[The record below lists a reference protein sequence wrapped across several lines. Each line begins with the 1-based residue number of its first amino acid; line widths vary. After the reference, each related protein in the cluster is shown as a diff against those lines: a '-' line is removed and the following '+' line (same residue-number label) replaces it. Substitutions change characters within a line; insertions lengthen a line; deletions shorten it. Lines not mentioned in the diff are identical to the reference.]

1 VIEKLTPTVDPTV
14 RLALA
19 LSSSRGAY
27 AALLGSGVSAAAGI
41 PTGRQIVADLI
52 AKLAALEGTEL
63 GDDPFAWYRGR
74 FGEEPDYSKLLDELA
89 TSPTQRSELLRGY
102 FEPTDEQRRQGLR
115 VPGVSHHALAHLA
128 ARGYITV
135 FVTTNFDRL
144 LEHALERAGVEPT
157 ILSTPDSLDGTGAL
171 ARNRCTVLK
180 VNGDYLDTRIKNTPA
195 ELEFYHPAVERLLD
209 RVLDEY
215 GLIVCGWSADW
226 DTALRRA
233 FERVTT
239 HRYATFWAAR
249 KPPTGEA
256 ARLFTLRRAELV
268 PIKDADTL
276 FTDLVAKL
284 GALDKEPPGTAGRMS
299 TPVAAHLPAQTAAFI
314 GRRTELSEIGDR
326 LKDPAAR
333 LLTLLGPGGTGKTTV
348 AIEAAKAALPE
359 FPDGVIFVDL
369 SRARDTNAV
378 LTAITRAIGLSE
390 QVERP
395 SKEVLADHM
404 RERRLLLVLDNFEQ
418 VTAAA
423 ALVAELLAECPSVH
437 ILVTSRETLHLRGE
451 HTYPIPPLA
460 LPPAAGRDVSAEEVQ
475 AFEATQF
482 FLDRAK
488 AVRPDFELTDEN
500 APAVAEI
507 CRRLDGLPL
516 AIELAAA
523 RLRLLS
529 PEALLH
535 QLGDRLKLLRS
546 GPRDL
551 PERQR
556 ALRAT
561 MDWSYELLKP
571 EEQRLF
577 QMLAVFADTDLD
589 AIEAVTAL
597 ADPGDGGTPDVLDG
611 LTSLIEKSLIRRVGV
626 LSRETR
632 FAMLETIREYAR
644 DRLDQHPDIA
654 ARIKHAHASYYA
666 DLVQRA
672 RPELTGADRLVALSG
687 LAAEVGNLRLAWR
700 YWVAREE
707 LAQLEKLAGGLLIL
721 NEARGWYLDTVGLT
735 ADMLA
740 VLAKGGAS
748 PDRINQEIALRTS
761 LARALMS
768 TKGYTPEVEEA
779 FGTSLELFE
788 RGGTHSHQQFSALR
802 ALAGLYNLRGDPQ
815 RGTQLGRQLL
825 AFAEQVNNPEMLVEG
840 HLLVGANK
848 MFVDDLAGGLD
859 HLDRAIAIGATLPPH
874 AFSSPAGGNDP
885 RVACFTTSAITLW
898 LLGYPE
904 RAAERM
910 NEALTLSGKLSHPF
924 TDAFARFH
932 SCVLHVWL
940 RDFDTVLE
948 RAADLL
954 DIAEDHG
961 FQIWKAAGTIVLGA
975 ARVGVG
981 QSEEGLANV
990 AAGMNLYQG
999 LRSPPVFWPMLL
1011 SIQAAAFLHAGRPAE
1026 GLPRID
1032 PAIEMM
1038 SSDPGTSLL
1047 SELYVLKGDL
1057 LLALATQQDR
1067 DVAEAEHWYLLALGR
1082 ARALNVGISQ
1092 LRAATRICRVSTAT
1106 SGRDSAI
1113 HMLAQIAT
1121 RFDDGPLSHDLREAK
1136 ELLNGLAGVAE

>member
-1 VIEKLTPTVDPTV
+1 MPWQSTFSPARGVIEKLTPAVDPTV

-27 AALLGSGVSAAAGI
+27 AALLGSGLSAAAGI

-52 AKLAALEGTEL
+52 AKVAALEGTEL

-74 FGEEPDYSKLLDELA
+74 FGEEPDYSTLLDELA

-115 VPGVSHHALAHLA
+115 VPGASHHALAQLA

-135 FVTTNFDRL
+135 FLTTNFDRL

-157 ILSTPDSLDGTGAL
+157 TLGTPDSLEGTGAL
-171 ARNRCTVLK
+171 ARNRCTVIK

-195 ELEFYHPAVERLLD
+195 ELDSYHPAVERLLD

-249 KPPTGEA
+249 RPPTGEA

-268 PIKDADTL
+268 TIKDADTL

-284 GALDKEPPGTAGRMS
+284 AALDKEPPGTAGRMS

-314 GRRTELSEIGDR
+314 GRQTELSEIGDR

-333 LLTLLGPGGTGKTTV
+333 LLTLLGTGGTGKTTV
-348 AIEAAKAALPE
+348 AIEAAKAALPD

-378 LTAITRAIGLSE
+378 LTAITRAIGLGE
-390 QVERP
+390 EVERP
-395 SKEVLADHM
+395 PKEVLADHL

-423 ALVAELLAECPSVH
+423 TLVAELLAECPSVH

-460 LPPAAGRDVSAEEVQ
+460 LPPAAAREVSAEEVQ

-500 APAVAEI
+500 APAIAEI

-571 EEQRLF
+571 DEQRLF

-589 AIEAVTAL
+589 GGRGRCGPGRSGRWRNAGCPRRAHQPHGEEP
-597 ADPGDGGTPDVLDG
+597 DPPGRAPA
-611 LTSLIEKSLIRRVGV
+611 
-626 LSRETR
+626 RETR
-632 FAMLETIREYAR
+632 FAMLETIREFAR
-644 DRLDQHPDIA
+644 DRLDQHPEVA

-672 RPELTGADRLVALSG
+672 RPELTGADRLVALSA

-700 YWVAREE
+700 YWVARED

-740 VLAKGGAS
+740 VLAKSASS

-779 FGTSLELFE
+779 FGREPRT
-788 RGGTHSHQQFSALR
+788 LR
-802 ALAGLYNLRGDPQ
+802 AR
-815 RGTQLGRQLL
+815 R
-825 AFAEQVNNPEMLVEG
+825 
-840 HLLVGANK
+840 
-848 MFVDDLAGGLD
+848 
-859 HLDRAIAIGATLPPH
+859 
-874 AFSSPAGGNDP
+874 
-885 RVACFTTSAITLW
+885 
-898 LLGYPE
+898 
-904 RAAERM
+904 
-910 NEALTLSGKLSHPF
+910 HP
-924 TDAFARFH
+924 
-932 SCVLHVWL
+932 
-940 RDFDTVLE
+940 
-948 RAADLL
+948 
-954 DIAEDHG
+954 
-961 FQIWKAAGTIVLGA
+961 
-975 ARVGVG
+975 
-981 QSEEGLANV
+981 
-990 AAGMNLYQG
+990 
-999 LRSPPVFWPMLL
+999 
-1011 SIQAAAFLHAGRPAE
+1011 
-1026 GLPRID
+1026 
-1032 PAIEMM
+1032 
-1038 SSDPGTSLL
+1038 
-1047 SELYVLKGDL
+1047 
-1057 LLALATQQDR
+1057 
-1067 DVAEAEHWYLLALGR
+1067 
-1082 ARALNVGISQ
+1082 
-1092 LRAATRICRVSTAT
+1092 
-1106 SGRDSAI
+1106 
-1113 HMLAQIAT
+1113 
-1121 RFDDGPLSHDLREAK
+1121 
-1136 ELLNGLAGVAE
+1136 

>member
-1 VIEKLTPTVDPTV
+1 MTPEVDPTV

-27 AALLGSGVSAAAGI
+27 AALLGSGLSAAAGI

-52 AKLAALEGTEL
+52 AKVAALEGAEL
-63 GDDPFAWYRGR
+63 GDDPFAWYRAR
-74 FGEEPDYSKLLDELA
+74 FGEEPDYSELLDELA
-89 TSPTQRSELLRGY
+89 TSPTQRSELLREY

-115 VPGVSHHALAHLA
+115 IPGASHHALAQLA
-128 ARGYITV
+128 ARGYLTV

-157 ILSTPDSLDGTGAL
+157 ILGTPDSLEGTGVL
-171 ARNRCTVLK
+171 ARNRCTVIK

-195 ELEFYHPAVERLLD
+195 ELESYHPAVERLLD

-215 GLIVCGWSADW
+215 GLIVCGWSAEW

-249 KPPTGEA
+249 RPPTGEA
-256 ARLFTLRRAELV
+256 ARLFALRRAELV
-268 PIKDADTL
+268 TIKDADTL

-284 GALDKEPPGTAGRMS
+284 DSLDTEPPGTADRMS
-299 TPVAAHLPAQTAAFI
+299 TPVAAHLPAQAATFI

-326 LKDPAAR
+326 LKDPAVR
-333 LLTLLGPGGTGKTTV
+333 LLTLLGPGGTGKTAV

-369 SRARDTNAV
+369 SRARDTDAV
-378 LTAITRAIGLSE
+378 LTAIRRAIGLSE
-390 QVERP
+390 EVERP
-395 SKEVLADHM
+395 SKDVLADHL
-404 RERRLLLVLDNFEQ
+404 RERRMLLILDNFEQ

-423 ALVAELLAECPSVH
+423 TLVAELLAECPSLH

-460 LPPAAGRDVSAEEVQ
+460 LPPPAVRELSAEEVR
-475 AFEATQF
+475 AFEATQL

-556 ALRAT
+556 TLRAT
-561 MDWSYELLKP
+561 MEWSYELLTP
-571 EEQRLF
+571 DEQRLF
-577 QMLAVFADTDLD
+577 QTLAVFSDSDLA
-589 AIEAVTAL
+589 AIEAVAAS
-597 ADPGDGGTPDVLDG
+597 ADPTDGGAPDVLDG

-626 LSRETR
+626 AGGETR
-632 FAMLETIREYAR
+632 FAMLGTIREFAR

-654 ARIKHAHASYYA
+654 ARLTHAHASYYA
-666 DLVQRA
+666 DLVQCT
-672 RPELTGADRLVALSG
+672 RPELTGADRLAALSS

-700 YWVAREE
+700 YWVARED
-707 LAQLEKLAGGLLIL
+707 LTQLEKLAEGLLIL
-721 NEARGWYLDTVGLT
+721 NDARGWYLDTVGLT
-735 ADMLA
+735 TDMLA
-740 VLAKGGAS
+740 VLSRNAYS
-748 PDRINQEIALRTS
+748 PDRINQEIALRSS

-779 FGTSLELFE
+779 FGKSLELFE
-788 RGGTHSHQQFSALR
+788 RGGTQSHQQFTAIR
-802 ALAGLYNLRGDPQ
+802 ALASLYNLRGDSQ
-815 RGTQLGRQLL
+815 KGTQLGRELL
-825 AFAEQVNNPEMLVEG
+825 TFAGEVEDPEMLVEG
-840 HLLVGANK
+840 HLLVGSNA
-848 MFVDDLAGGLD
+848 MFVDDLVGGLE

-874 AFSSPAGGNDP
+874 AFSARTGGNDP

-910 NEALTLSGKLSHPF
+910 NGALTLAGELSHPF

-940 RDFDTVLE
+940 RDFETVVE
-948 RAADLL
+948 RSAELL

-961 FQIWKAAGTIVLGA
+961 FQIWKAAGTTVRGA
-975 ARVGVG
+975 AQVGVG
-981 QSEEGLANV
+981 RAEEGLANV
-990 AAGMNLYQG
+990 AAGMHLYQG
-999 LRSPPVFWPMLL
+999 LRSPPVFWPLLL
-1011 SIQAAAFLHAGRPAE
+1011 SIQASAFLNAGRPAE
-1026 GLPRID
+1026 GLSRID

-1038 SSDPGTSLL
+1038 SADAGTTLL
-1047 SELYVLKGDL
+1047 SEFYVLKGDL
-1057 LLALATQQDR
+1057 LLTLATQHGR
-1067 DVAEAEHWYLLALGR
+1067 DVAEAEHWYRLALGR
-1082 ARALNVGISQ
+1082 ARALDVGISQ
-1092 LRAATRICRVSTAT
+1092 LRAATRMCRVSAAT
-1106 SGRDSAI
+1106 SGRDSAMQ
-1113 HMLAQIAT
+1113 MLARIAA

-1136 ELLNGLAGVAE
+1136 ELLDDLARVAE

>member
-1 VIEKLTPTVDPTV
+1 MTPAVDPTV

-27 AALLGSGVSAAAGI
+27 AALLGSGLSAAAGI

-52 AKLAALEGTEL
+52 AKVAALEGTEL

-74 FGEEPDYSKLLDELA
+74 FGEEPDYSTLLDELA
-89 TSPTQRSELLRGY
+89 TSPTQRNELLRGY

-115 VPGVSHHALAHLA
+115 VPGASHHALAQLA

-135 FVTTNFDRL
+135 FLTTNFDRL

-157 ILSTPDSLDGTGAL
+157 TLSTPDSLEGTGAL
-171 ARNRCTVLK
+171 ARNRCTVIK

-195 ELEFYHPAVERLLD
+195 ELDSYHPAVERLLD

-239 HRYATFWAAR
+239 HRYTTFWAAR
-249 KPPTGEA
+249 RPLTGEA
-256 ARLFTLRRAELV
+256 ARLFTLRQAELV
-268 PIKDADTL
+268 TIKDADTL

-284 GALDKEPPGTAGRMS
+284 AALDKEPSGTAGRPS
-299 TPVAAHLPAQTAAFI
+299 ISSAAHLPARAAPFI
-314 GRRTELSEIGDR
+314 GRRTELSEIGDH
-326 LKDPAAR
+326 LKDPSAR
-333 LLTLLGPGGTGKTTV
+333 LLTLLGTGGTGKTTL
-348 AIEAAKAALPE
+348 AIEAAKAAQSD

-378 LTAITRAIGLSE
+378 LTAITRAIGLGE
-390 QVERP
+390 EVERP
-395 SKEVLADHM
+395 PREVLAGHLG
-404 RERRLLLVLDNFEQ
+404 ERRLLLVLDNFEQ
-418 VTAAA
+418 VTEAAT
-423 ALVAELLAECPSVH
+423 LVAELLAECPSLH

-451 HTYPIPPLA
+451 HTYPVPPLA
-460 LPPAAGRDVSAEEVQ
+460 LPPAAAREVTAEEVQ
-475 AFEATQF
+475 ACEATQL

-535 QLGDRLKLLRS
+535 QLGDRLRLLRS

-551 PERQR
+551 PERQQ

-561 MDWSYELLKP
+561 MDWSYELLTP
-571 EEQRLF
+571 DEQRLF
-577 QMLAVFADTDLD
+577 QMLAVFADAEL
-589 AIEAVTAL
+589 EAVEAVAAG
-597 ADPGDGGTPDVLDG
+597 ADKGGTLDVLDG
-611 LTSLIEKSLIRRVGV
+611 LTSLMEKSLIRQVGAPAGG
-626 LSRETR
+626 TR
-632 FAMLETIREYAR
+632 FAMLETIREFAR
-644 DRLDQHPDIA
+644 DRLDQHPKRA
-654 ARIKHAHASYYA
+654 ARIAHAHAGYYA

-672 RPELTGADRLVALSG
+672 RPELTGADRIVALSA
-687 LAAEVGNLRLAWR
+687 LAAEVGNLRIAWR

-707 LAQLEKLAGGLLIL
+707 LAQLEKLASGLLIL

-740 VLAKGGAS
+740 VLAKSASS

-779 FGTSLELFE
+779 FGRSLELFE

-802 ALAGLYNLRGDPQ
+802 ALASLYGLRGDR
-815 RGTQLGRQLL
+815 RGKELARELL
-825 AFAEQVNNPEMLVEG
+825 TFAERADNPEMLVEA
-840 HLLVGANK
+840 HLLVGGDK
-848 MFVDDLAGGLD
+848 MFADDLQGGLD

-874 AFSSPAGGNDP
+874 ALSSSAGGKDP
-885 RVACFTTSAITLW
+885 RVACYTTSAITLW

-910 NEALTLSGKLSHPF
+910 NGALILAGELSHPY

-932 SCVLHVWL
+932 SCVLHLWL
-940 RDFDTVLE
+940 RDFGTVLE

-961 FQIWKAAGTIVLGA
+961 FQIWKAAGTIVRGA
-975 ARVGVG
+975 AQVGVG
-981 QSEEGLANV
+981 QAEAGLANV
-990 AAGMNLYQG
+990 SAGMNLYQG

-1011 SIQAAAFLHAGRPAE
+1011 SIQAAALLDAGRPDE

-1038 SSDPGTSLL
+1038 SPGAGTSLL
-1047 SELYVLKGDL
+1047 SELYILKGDL
-1057 LLALATQQDR
+1057 LLALATEQGG
-1067 DVAEAEHWYLLALGR
+1067 DV
-1082 ARALNVGISQ
+1082 
-1092 LRAATRICRVSTAT
+1092 
-1106 SGRDSAI
+1106 
-1113 HMLAQIAT
+1113 
-1121 RFDDGPLSHDLREAK
+1121 
-1136 ELLNGLAGVAE
+1136 

>member
-1 VIEKLTPTVDPTV
+1 MTPAVDPTV

-27 AALLGSGVSAAAGI
+27 AALLGSGLSAAAGI

-52 AKLAALEGTEL
+52 AKVAALEGTEL

-115 VPGVSHHALAHLA
+115 VPGASHHALAQLA
-128 ARGYITV
+128 ERGYITV

-157 ILSTPDSLDGTGAL
+157 VLDTPDSLEGTGAL
-171 ARNRCTVLK
+171 ARNRCTVIK

-195 ELEFYHPAVERLLD
+195 ELDSYHPAVERLLD

-215 GLIVCGWSADW
+215 GLLVCGWSADW

-233 FERVTT
+233 IERATT
-239 HRYATFWAAR
+239 HRYPTFWAAR
-249 KPPTGEA
+249 SPLTGEA
-256 ARLFTLRRAELV
+256 ARLFTLRRAEFVL
-268 PIKDADTL
+268 IRDADTL
-276 FTDLVAKL
+276 FTALVAKL
-284 GALDKEPPGTAGRMS
+284 AALDKEPPGIAARAS
-299 TPVAAHLPAQTAAFI
+299 PPVAAHLPAPTAAFI
-314 GRRTELSEIGDR
+314 GRRAELSAIGDR

-333 LLTLLGPGGTGKTTV
+333 LLTLVGTGGTGKTAL
-348 AIEAAKAALPE
+348 AIEAAKAAVPE

-369 SRARDTNAV
+369 SRARDTDAV
-378 LTAITRAIGLSE
+378 LTAITRAIGLGE
-390 QVERP
+390 EVDRP
-395 SKEVLADHM
+395 SKEVLADYL

-423 ALVAELLAECPSVH
+423 TLVAELLAECPSLH

-460 LPPAAGRDVSAEEVQ
+460 LPPAAARGVSAEEVH
-475 AFEATQF
+475 AFEAIQF
-482 FLDRAK
+482 FVDRAR
-488 AVRPDFELTDEN
+488 AVQPDFDLTDEN
-500 APAVAEI
+500 APVVAEI

-529 PEALLH
+529 PDALLH

-561 MDWSYELLKP
+561 MDWSYELLTP
-571 EEQRLF
+571 DEQRLF
-577 QMLAVFADTDLD
+577 QMLAVFAETDLP
-589 AIEAVTAL
+589 AIEAVAAL
-597 ADPGDGGTPDVLDG
+597 ADPDDGGTPDLLDG
-611 LTSLIEKSLIRRVGV
+611 LASLIEKSLIRRVGEPG
-626 LSRETR
+626 RETR
-632 FAMLETIREYAR
+632 FEMLETIREYAR

-654 ARIKHAHASYYA
+654 ARVKHAHASYYT

-672 RPELTGADRLVALSG
+672 RPELTRADRLAALPL
-687 LAAEVGNLRLAWR
+687 LAAELGNLRLAWNH
-700 YWVAREE
+700 WVARED
-707 LAQLEKLAGGLLIL
+707 LTQLEKLAGGLLIL
-721 NEARGWYLDTVGLT
+721 NDARGWYLDTVRLT

-740 VLAKGGAS
+740 VLAKSASS
-748 PDRINQEIALRTS
+748 PDRVDQEIVLRTN

-779 FGTSLELFE
+779 FGKGVELFE
-788 RGGTHSHQQFSALR
+788 RSGTHSSQQFSALR
-802 ALAGLYNLRGDPQ
+802 ALASLYGLRGDS
-815 RGTQLGRQLL
+815 RGAQLGRELL
-825 AFAEQVNNPEMLVEG
+825 ALAERVDDPEMLVEG
-840 HLLVGANK
+840 HLMVGADK
-848 MFVDDLAGGLD
+848 MFIDDLEGGLD
-859 HLDRAIAIGATLPPH
+859 HFDRAIAIGATLPPH
-874 AFSSPAGGNDP
+874 AFSTSAGGKDP
-885 RVACFTTSAITLW
+885 RVACYTTSAITLW
-898 LLGYPE
+898 LLGHPD

-910 NEALTLSGKLSHPF
+910 DGALALAGELSHPY

-932 SCVLHVWL
+932 SCVLHLWL
-940 RDFDTVLE
+940 RDLDTVLK

-961 FQIWKAAGTIVLGA
+961 FQIWRAGGTIIRGA
-975 ARVGVG
+975 AQVGVG
-981 QSEEGLANV
+981 QAEEGLANV
-990 AAGMNLYQG
+990 SAGMNLYQG

-1011 SIQAAAFLHAGRPAE
+1011 SIQAAAFLHAGRPSE
-1026 GLPRID
+1026 GLPKID
-1032 PAIEMM
+1032 PAIQMM
-1038 SSDPGTSLL
+1038 SSGAGTSLL
-1047 SELYVLKGDL
+1047 SEFYVVKGDL
-1057 LLALATQQDR
+1057 LLALATRQGG
-1067 DVAEAEHWYLLALGR
+1067 DVTEAEHWYRLALDR
-1082 ARALNVGISQ
+1082 ARALNVGITQ
-1092 LRAATRICRVSTAT
+1092 LRAATRICRISTAT
-1106 SGRDSAI
+1106 SGRDSAMR
-1113 HMLAQIAT
+1113 MLAEIAT
-1121 RFDDGPLSHDLREAK
+1121 RFDEGPLSHDLREAK
-1136 ELLNGLAGVAE
+1136 ELLGDLARVAE